1 MLWWVGSG
9 LLVLWAILKF
19 VLHRGGLVHILL
31 LTGISLLVV
40 EFAAY
45 RKTKYQRQASRK

>member
-9 LLVLWAILKF
+9 LIALWAILKF
-19 VLHRGGLVHILL
+19 VLHRSGLVHILL
-31 LTGISLLVV
+31 LTGISLLVI

-45 RKTKYQRQASRK
+45 RKTKYQKQVSGK